1 MVWFLGM
8 VKKSKEKKNE
18 EINMNEIQRLV
29 IEETAEAARKRRE
42 THERLKAWASGET
55 ILYDE
60 QGKRVSSSP

>member
-1 MVWFLGM
+1 MD
-8 VKKSKEKKNE
+8 KNKKNVVVGMD
-18 EINMNEIQRLV
+18 MNEIQKAV

-55 ILYDE
+55 ILYNE